1 MVQGDEAI
9 PNTLYFVA
17 QRCYNHSI
25 MTRSGFVAICGRP
38 NVGKSTIINGLVKEK
53 VAITSS
59 KPETT
64 RDNVRGILSGG
75 EFQIVFVDSPGIHK
89 PHDLLGKMM
98 LSRAESSIM
107 ESDIVLFITE
117 KHMIFGKDD
126 ENIRERLVTSAG
138 DKKVILVINK
148 SDRVKDKRSLL
159 PIIQKARD
167 FYPFDE
173 IYPMSALNPDDLEGL
188 LKIVKT
194 YLPEGPFLYPEDQ
207 LTDKSD
213 AFMISE
219 IIREKILERTFRE
232 IPHSVAV
239 TVEAMEER
247 TPGGMLEVSAVI
259 FVERTSQ
266 KSILIGKSGE
276 MMKKIGES
284 ARKEIEPL
292 LSRKIWLSL
301 WVKVAEKWK
310 KNPSSLRE
318 LGYSDE

>member
-1 MVQGDEAI
+1 
-9 PNTLYFVA
+9 
-17 QRCYNHSI
+17 
-25 MTRSGFVAICGRP
+25 MTKSGFVAICGQP

-64 RDNVRGILSGG
+64 RDNVRGILS
-75 EFQIVFVDSPGIHK
+75 EKDSQIVFVDTPGIHK

-107 ESDIVLFITE
+107 ESDIILFVTE
-117 KHMIFGKDD
+117 KHTAFNKDD
-126 ENIRERLVTSAG
+126 MNIRERLITSAG
-138 DKKVILVINK
+138 GKKVIFVINK
-148 SDRVKDKRSLL
+148 SDKVKDKRSIL
-159 PIIQKARD
+159 PLIQKAQD
-167 FYPFDE
+167 FYPFND
-173 IYPMSALNPDDLEGL
+173 IFPMSALNAKDLEKL
-188 LKIVKT
+188 LGIVRS

-207 LTDKSD
+207 LTDRSD
-213 AFMISE
+213 TFMIRE

-239 TVEAMEER
+239 TVESMEER
-247 TPGGMLEVSAVI
+247 TPGGMLDVSAVI

-266 KSILIGKSGE
+266 KSILIGKDGD
-276 MMKKIGES
+276 MMKRIGES
-284 ARKEIEPL
+284 ARKDIENL
-292 LSRKIWLSL
+292 ISRKVWLSL

-318 LGYSDE
+318 LGYSEE